1 LAGHRLIGAG
11 KGEPEAASLRPIGVK
26 SRIAMAAAIAA
37 CLLAAGCDSL
47 PAAVTAAS
55 TTAPTAAGNREL
67 AEHEAARLLS
77 LTPVPEGAV
86 RLASVP
92 RSLPGPALGRPGVT
106 SLIDQVRS
114 WRLPLTLGQATAWL
128 HAHTPRGLRDDG
140 STTGWGPH
148 GVNMIGH
155 GYAGPGSP
163 AWQSAEL
170 DVALAPA
177 GRRASVLR
185 ADGVVVWLDPLPVPD
200 NEPGPRIR
208 VTVAGNCPDSDA
220 GFAGVTNPS
229 VADHGVADQGADLA
243 RRLLPAGPPT
253 AGLACRYAG
262 LGGGYRLRSTTRLNG
277 AAARQ
282 VAAPLARLPLG
293 HVDGGITSC
302 PAHDGSAEVVAL
314 SYPGQADV
322 DLWISL
328 SGCGGVSNGHIA
340 AG

>member
-1 LAGHRLIGAG
+1 MKRHIAVAAGI
-11 KGEPEAASLRPIGVK
+11 V
-26 SRIAMAAAIAA
+26 A
-37 CLLAAGCDSL
+37 CLLAGCDSL
-47 PAAVTAAS
+47 PAAVPAAS
-55 TTAPTAAGNREL
+55 TTASTAAGNREL
-67 AEHEAARLLS
+67 AGHEAARLLS
-77 LTPVPEGAV
+77 LTPVPDGAV

-92 RSLPGPALGRPGVT
+92 RSLPGPALGTPGVT

-114 WRLPLTLGQATAWL
+114 WRLPMTLAQATAWL

-148 GVNMIGH
+148 GVNMIGR
-155 GYAGPGSP
+155 GYAGPGGP

-170 DVALAPA
+170 DIALGPA

-185 ADGVVVWLDPLPVPD
+185 ADGVVVWLDPVPVPD

-208 VTVAGNCPDSDA
+208 VTVTGNCPASDV
-220 GFAGVTNPS
+220 GFAGVSNPTVADPT
-229 VADHGVADQGADLA
+229 VADHGVADHGVADHGVADHGVADHGADLA
-243 RRLLPAGPPT
+243 HRLLPGAAPT

-262 LGGGYRLRSTTRLNG
+262 LGGGYRLWSATRLDA

-293 HVDGGITSC
+293 HVDGGMTSC
-302 PAHDGSAEVVAL
+302 PADDGSAEVVAL
-314 SYPGQADV
+314 SYLGRADV

-328 SGCGGVSNGHIA
+328 SGCGGVSNGHIVL
-340 AG
+340 G